1 MDAVKADPRYS
12 ERRACGVVRCGR
24 SSYRYRRRRDDQA
37 LRARLRE
44 WVEMRPRFGYR
55 RVHEMLRRERDEQGR
70 PRWPVNIKRVYRIYR
85 EEGLAVRRRKRKSR
99 AGIPRVPLAAPSRP
113 NQGWSMD
120 FIHDALGEGRKFR
133 VLTIEDQ
140 FAREALA
147 TETDF
152 SLPGGRVAAVL
163 ERLRLQGRLPEWI
176 VCDNEGPF
184 AGRAMDQWAHQ
195 QGVRLAFIEPGK
207 PQQNG
212 YQESFHSRLRDE
224 CLNQHWFTTLAD
236 ARQKIESWRVDYNTQ
251 RPHSSLGYQTP
262 EEFAAAYAAAR
273 LAVGSAPVP
282 TVGQTQSTWEEKRE
296 EPPNVTL

>member
-1 MDAVKADPRYS
+1 MDSVKADRRYS
-12 ERRACGVVRCGR
+12 ERRACGLVPCWR
-24 SSYRYRRRRDDQA
+24 SSYRYRRRRDDVA
-37 LRARLRE
+37 LRLRLHE

-70 PRWPVNIKRVYRIYR
+70 SRWRVNRKRVYRIYR

-99 AGIPRVPLAAPSRP
+99 AGIPRVPLPAPERP

-120 FIHDALGEGRKFR
+120 FIHDALAEGRKFK
-133 VLTIEDQ
+133 VLTIDDQ

-152 SLPGGRVAAVL
+152 SLPARRVVAVL
-163 ERLRLQGRLPEWI
+163 ERLRLRGRLPEWI

-184 AGRAMDQWAHQ
+184 AGRDLDQWAHQ
-195 QGVRLAFIEPGK
+195 NGVRLAFIEPGK

-212 YQESFHSRLRDE
+212 YQESFHARLRDE
-224 CLNQHWFTTLAD
+224 CLNQHWFTSLAD
-236 ARQKIESWRVDYNTQ
+236 ARAKIEAWRVDYNTQ

-262 EEFAAAYAAAR
+262 EEFAAAHAAALR
-273 LAVGSAPVP
+273 SL
-282 TVGQTQSTWEEKRE
+282 
-296 EPPNVTL
+296 PPATEAHLPNQEVHTGDNPPGVTL